1 AGAGGAGGGGRRG
14 PGGGR
19 GAAPRRGGGGGGA
32 PPPPGGGHGGLPGAP
47 RLIPYRAPREQPRA
61 PFLNLQAHYRY
72 PWRGLP
78 AANAYHG

>member
-1 AGAGGAGGGGRRG
+1 M
-14 PGGGR
+14 
-19 GAAPRRGGGGGGA
+19 
-32 PPPPGGGHGGLPGAP
+32 
-47 RLIPYRAPREQPRA
+47 IPYRAPREQPRA